1 MKRVLIVDDDE
12 GNRLSLSFMLED
24 EGYVVD
30 VAASCAEGRAALDCA
45 ALDRAALDR
54 GGLDAVAAYDVVI
67 LDHNLGDG
75 LGTSLVPIVRAAM
88 PAARIAMLSGEH
100 VGGAGGGL
108 VDVVLQ
114 KGMDPS
120 SLLSAVRALAEQ
132 A

>member
-1 MKRVLIVDDDE
+1 MKRVLLVDDDE

-30 VAASCAEGRAALDCA
+30 VAASCAEGRAALDT
-45 ALDRAALDR
+45 
-54 GGLDAVAAYDVVI
+54 GAYDVVI

-75 LGTSLVPIVRAAM
+75 LGTSLLPIVRAAM
-88 PAARIAMLSGEH
+88 PAARIAMLSGEQ
-100 VGGAGGGL
+100 VSGIV

-120 SLLSAVRALAEQ
+120 SLLSAVRTLAER